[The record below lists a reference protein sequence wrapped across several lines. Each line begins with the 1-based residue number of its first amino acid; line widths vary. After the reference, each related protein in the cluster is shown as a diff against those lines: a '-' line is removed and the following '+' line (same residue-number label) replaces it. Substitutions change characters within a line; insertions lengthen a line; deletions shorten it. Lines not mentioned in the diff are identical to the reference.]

1 MVRRRNRSEEGLGRE
16 NKVEALTVVQ
26 AGDDE
31 GLGSGKDAGGWGKDA
46 EGYRVPGTFQNNQED
61 SKRE

>member
-1 MVRRRNRSEEGLGRE
+1 MVGRRDRSEEDPDRE

-31 GLGSGKDAGGWGKDA
+31 GLGSGKDAGGVG
-46 EGYRVPGTFQNNQED
+46 EGC
-61 SKRE
+61 

>member
-1 MVRRRNRSEEGLGRE
+1 MVGRRDGSEEGLGGE

-31 GLGSGKDAGGWGKDA
+31 GLG
-46 EGYRVPGTFQNNQED
+46 
-61 SKRE
+61 